1 MPAAVGM
8 AKPMERDPE
17 RVRLDVA
24 RGWETPKR
32 AREIYGVVLTG
43 ARESDTLAVDRE
55 ATEGARA
62 ALS

>member
-8 AKPMERDPE
+8 ASRWSAIPSGCAWM
-17 RVRLDVA
+17 L

-55 ATEGARA
+55 ATEEARA